1 MLVCETGQAICQIMV
16 PYIIKRLID
25 EGSNVTGSFQDALIQ
40 LKPTMLIF
48 LGLSLGTLIFSR
60 LSGAILVMTGATLRK
75 RVRSTAFKYLQFHSQ
90 RFFITNFAGSLANR
104 LNEVSM
110 GVSRTAFTIL
120 FDFWPVLITFSTS
133 LYLIFQA
140 HSTIALVLGVWTVFY
155 IVISFALASKCR
167 VYANEFANKRSLVSG
182 KIVDSVTNS
191 LNTKLFAKS
200 NFERKHLDYYLDV
213 EVKAAQKTFWF
224 MEYMRWFQSIATL
237 FLQAFMIVLSLYYWV
252 HGKISIGAFAMI
264 TSLALMLINQ
274 ALGLSRRFLEF
285 FEYIGNIAEGVRMIV
300 KPHEVTD
307 IKDAPALRVTRG
319 EIVFHDVCFSYANEK
334 PIFNNLNIRIA
345 PGQRVGLVGFSGSGK
360 TTFTNLILRMY
371 NIQSGVISIDGQDI
385 AKYSQ
390 ESLRDQI
397 SMIPQ
402 EPMLFHRTLLDNIR
416 YGKEQATDEEV
427 FAAAQAAQ
435 AHDFIMQLP
444 DGYQAYVGERGV
456 KLSGGQRQR
465 IAIARAILKNAPI
478 LALDEATSSLDSIT
492 EKAIQHSLE
501 HVMKNHTVLVVAHR
515 LSTISQLDRIIV
527 FDQGKVVEDGP
538 HAKLL
543 QDGKFYARLW
553 SMQVGGFLP
562 QSEFDL
568 RAAPRQEIKI

>member
-1 MLVCETGQAICQIMV
+1 
-16 PYIIKRLID
+16 
-25 EGSNVTGSFQDALIQ
+25 
-40 LKPTMLIF
+40 
-48 LGLSLGTLIFSR
+48 
-60 LSGAILVMTGATLRK
+60 
-75 RVRSTAFKYLQFHSQ
+75 
-90 RFFITNFAGSLANR
+90 
-104 LNEVSM
+104 
-110 GVSRTAFTIL
+110 
-120 FDFWPVLITFSTS
+120 
-133 LYLIFQA
+133 
-140 HSTIALVLGVWTVFY
+140 
-155 IVISFALASKCR
+155 
-167 VYANEFANKRSLVSG
+167 
-182 KIVDSVTNS
+182 
-191 LNTKLFAKS
+191 
-200 NFERKHLDYYLDV
+200 
-213 EVKAAQKTFWF
+213 
-224 MEYMRWFQSIATL
+224 
-237 FLQAFMIVLSLYYWV
+237 
-252 HGKISIGAFAMI
+252 MI

-562 QSEFDL
+562 QSEFEL
-568 RAAPRQEIKI
+568 RAAPRPEI